1 MYADGHCR
9 ISVPDF
15 AEPSIFMLLSV
26 VPSAEIVPVR
36 VIGVVVPF
44 RVPAI
49 VKLFPLSVIGPV
61 ISPSLWDIKAVP
73 SEDTTIV
80 KVSVLPASSSCP
92 EYIPD

>member
-36 VIGVVVPF
+36 VIGVVPF
-44 RVPAI
+44 RVPVI
-49 VKLFPLSVIGPV
+49 VKLFPLSVI
-61 ISPSLWDIKAVP
+61 
-73 SEDTTIV
+73 E
-80 KVSVLPASSSCP
+80 P
-92 EYIPD
+92 EAFP